1 MRRQVCNNAIY
12 PLFSPDVIGKEAHF
26 TYKGEIS
33 MKGLG
38 IHPLTKKDLLTF
50 GLMMF
55 SIYFG
60 AGNLIFAPVLGQ
72 AAGENTFVAMLGF
85 MTTGIGLP
93 LLGITAIAL
102 CGGDYAP
109 LFRKRT
115 SPWFAAALL
124 VLLYLII
131 GPLFAMPRSGAVSF
145 EIGIRPFLAPDDI
158 ALGQLVYTAIFFSA
172 AHYLALTPSKI
183 VDRVGKILTPALLV
197 VLLILFLRAFQ
208 MPLGDI
214 LPATGN
220 YIDAPFAQG
229 FQDGYQTMDLLA
241 SIGIGALVANA
252 IRLRGVSDT
261 RAIGLTCLC
270 SGLMTVILMTAVY
283 GSLASLGATSAAVL
297 GHSENGGQLLSNA
310 VGIFFGAGGNLLLAV
325 IIGLACL
332 TTTCGINSSAAMYF
346 NRLFDGRIT
355 YERLLLLFNL
365 VSFAIS
371 NIGLT
376 QIIAIT
382 IPFLITIY
390 PLVIVFVIISLFD
403 FYTRRRKAIYQ
414 CAVGF
419 TLVFSVIDG
428 LRVAG
433 INSAALDTMLAAYLP
448 FYDITMGWVCPAL
461 VGALVGFV
469 VSHFQTTPAET

>member
-1 MRRQVCNNAIY
+1 MRRQVCNNATY

-197 VLLILFLRAFQ
+197 VLLILFLRTFQ

-241 SIGIGALVANA
+241 SIGIGV
-252 IRLRGVSDT
+252 RGVSDT

-270 SGLMTVILMTAVY
+270 SGLMTVVLMTAVY
-283 GSLASLGATSAAVL
+283 GSLAYLGATSAAVL

-382 IPFLITIY
+382 IPFLIAIY

-403 FYTRRRKAIYQ
+403 FYTGRRKAIYQ

-433 INSAALDTMLAAYLP
+433 INSTALDTMLAAYLP

>member
-1 MRRQVCNNAIY
+1 
-12 PLFSPDVIGKEAHF
+12 
-26 TYKGEIS
+26 
-33 MKGLG
+33 MKGLSVY
-38 IHPLTKKDLLTF
+38 PLTKKDLLTL

-72 AAGENTFVAMLGF
+72 AAGEHSFVAMLGF

-93 LLGITAIAL
+93 LIGITAIAL

-109 LFRKRT
+109 LIRKRT
-115 SPWFAAALL
+115 TPLFAAGLL

-145 EIGIRPFLAPDDI
+145 EIGIRPFLSEDNI
-158 ALGQLVYTAIFFSA
+158 ALGQFIYTAIFFSA

-197 VLLILFLRAFQ
+197 VLLILFVRAFQ

-220 YIDAPFAQG
+220 YIEAPFAQG

-241 SIGIGALVANA
+241 SIAIGALVAHA
-252 IRLRGVSDT
+252 IRLRGVTDS
-261 RAIGLTCLC
+261 RAIGLACLT
-270 SGLMTVILMTAVY
+270 SGLMTVTLMTAVY
-283 GSLASLGATSAAVL
+283 GSLAYLGATSASVL
-297 GHSENGGQLLSNA
+297 VHSENGGQLLSAA
-310 VGIFFGAGGNLLLAV
+310 VGIFFGPAGNLLLAV

-346 NRLFDGRIT
+346 NQFFKGKIS
-355 YERLLLLFNL
+355 YERLLLFFNL
-365 VSFAIS
+365 FSFAAS

-382 IPFLITIY
+382 IPFLIAIY
-390 PLVIVFVIISLFD
+390 PLVIVFVVLSLFD
-403 FYTRRRKAIYQ
+403 RFICTRKSIYQ
-414 CAVGF
+414 GAVGF

-428 LRVAG
+428 LHAAG
-433 INSAALDTMLAAYLP
+433 ISNASLDALLAAYLP
-448 FYDITMGWVCPAL
+448 FYGITMGWVCPAL
-461 VGALVGFV
+461 LGAAVGFLI
-469 VSHFQTTPAET
+469 SLFRTPQTECGA

>member
-1 MRRQVCNNAIY
+1 MRRQVCNNATY

-197 VLLILFLRAFQ
+197 VLLILFLRTFQ

-241 SIGIGALVANA
+241 SIGIGALVAYA

-270 SGLMTVILMTAVY
+270 SGLMTVVLMTAVY
-283 GSLASLGATSAAVL
+283 GSLAYLGATSAAVL

-382 IPFLITIY
+382 IPFLIAIY

-403 FYTRRRKAIYQ
+403 FYTGRRKAIYQ

-433 INSAALDTMLAAYLP
+433 INSTALDTMLAAYLP

>member
-1 MRRQVCNNAIY
+1 MR
-12 PLFSPDVIGKEAHF
+12 
-26 TYKGEIS
+26 
-33 MKGLG
+33 GLS
-38 IHPLTKKDLLTF
+38 IHPLTKKDLITF

-109 LFRKRT
+109 LIRKRT
-115 SPWFAAALL
+115 SPWFAAVLL

-145 EIGIRPFLAPDDI
+145 EIGIRPFLSADNI
-158 ALGQLVYTAIFFSA
+158 ALGQLIYTAIFFSA

-183 VDRVGKILTPALLV
+183 VDRVGKILTPALLI
-197 VLLILFLRAFQ
+197 VLLILFVRAFQ

-252 IRLRGVSDT
+252 IRLRGVTDS

-270 SGLMTVILMTAVY
+270 SGLMTVILMTTVY
-283 GSLASLGATSAAVL
+283 GSLAYLGATSTAVL
-297 GHSENGGQLLSNA
+297 SHSENGGQLLSNA
-310 VGIFFGAGGNLLLAV
+310 VGFFGAGGNLLLAV

-355 YERLLLLFNL
+355 YERLLLLFNF

-382 IPFLITIY
+382 IPFLIAIY

-403 FYTRRRKAIYQ
+403 FYTGRHKAIYQ
-414 CAVGF
+414 YAVGF

-433 INSAALDTMLAAYLP
+433 ISSTALDALLAAHLP
-448 FYDITMGWVCPAL
+448 FYDITMGWVCPAI
-461 VGALVGFV
+461 VGALVGFI
-469 VSHFQTTPAET
+469 VSHFQTTPAEA

>member
-1 MRRQVCNNAIY
+1 MR
-12 PLFSPDVIGKEAHF
+12 
-26 TYKGEIS
+26 
-33 MKGLG
+33 GLS
-38 IHPLTKKDLLTF
+38 IHPLTKKDLITF

-102 CGGDYAP
+102 CDGDYAP

-145 EIGIRPFLAPDDI
+145 EIGIRPFLSADNI
-158 ALGQLVYTAIFFSA
+158 ALGQLIYTAIFFSA

-183 VDRVGKILTPALLV
+183 VDRVGKILTPALLI
-197 VLLILFLRAFQ
+197 VLLILFVRAFQ

-252 IRLRGVSDT
+252 IRLRGVTDS

-283 GSLASLGATSAAVL
+283 GSLAYLGATSTAVL
-297 GHSENGGQLLSNA
+297 SHSENGGQLLSNA

-382 IPFLITIY
+382 IPFLIAIY

-403 FYTRRRKAIYQ
+403 FYTGRHKAIYQ
-414 CAVGF
+414 YAVGF

-433 INSAALDTMLAAYLP
+433 ISSTALDALLAAHLP
-448 FYDITMGWVCPAL
+448 FYDITMGWVCPAI

-469 VSHFQTTPAET
+469 VSQFQTTRAEA

>member
-1 MRRQVCNNAIY
+1 
-12 PLFSPDVIGKEAHF
+12 
-26 TYKGEIS
+26 
-33 MKGLG
+33 MKGLS
-38 IHPLTKKDLLTF
+38 IYPLTKKDLITF

-115 SPWFAAALL
+115 SPWFAAVLL

-145 EIGIRPFLAPDDI
+145 EIGIRPFLSADNI
-158 ALGQLVYTAIFFSA
+158 ALGQLIYTTIFFSA

-183 VDRVGKILTPALLV
+183 VDRVGKILTPALLI
-197 VLLILFLRAFQ
+197 VLLILFARAFQ
-208 MPLGDI
+208 MPLGEI
-214 LPATGN
+214 LPPTGN

-252 IRLRGVSDT
+252 IRLRG
-261 RAIGLTCLC
+261 LTCLC
-270 SGLMTVILMTAVY
+270 SGLMTVVLMTAVY
-283 GSLASLGATSAAVL
+283 GSLAYLGATSAAVL
-297 GHSENGGQLLSNA
+297 GHSENGGQLLSDA

-382 IPFLITIY
+382 IPFLIAIY
-390 PLVIVFVIISLFD
+390 PLVIVFVLISLFD
-403 FYTRRRKAIYQ
+403 FYTGRHKAIYQ
-414 CAVGF
+414 YAVGF
-419 TLVFSVIDG
+419 TLAFSVIDG

-433 INSAALDTMLAAYLP
+433 ISSTALDALLAAHLP
-448 FYDITMGWVCPAL
+448 FYDITMGWVCPAI

-469 VSHFQTTPAET
+469 VSQFQTTRAEA

>member
-1 MRRQVCNNAIY
+1 MR
-12 PLFSPDVIGKEAHF
+12 
-26 TYKGEIS
+26 
-33 MKGLG
+33 GLS
-38 IHPLTKKDLLTF
+38 IHPLTKKDLITF

-145 EIGIRPFLAPDDI
+145 EIGIRPFLSADNI
-158 ALGQLVYTAIFFSA
+158 ALGQLIYTAIFFSA

-183 VDRVGKILTPALLV
+183 VDRVGKILTPALLI
-197 VLLILFLRAFQ
+197 VLLILFVRAFQ

-252 IRLRGVSDT
+252 IRLRGVTDS

-283 GSLASLGATSAAVL
+283 GSLAYLGATSTAVL
-297 GHSENGGQLLSNA
+297 AHSENGGQLLSNA

-355 YERLLLLFNL
+355 YERLLLLFNF

-382 IPFLITIY
+382 IPFLIAIY

-403 FYTRRRKAIYQ
+403 FYTGRHKAIYQ
-414 CAVGF
+414 YAVGF

-433 INSAALDTMLAAYLP
+433 ISSTADALLAAHLP
-448 FYDITMGWVCPAL
+448 FYDITMGWVCPAI
-461 VGALVGFV
+461 VGALVGFI
-469 VSHFQTTPAET
+469 VSHFQTTPAEA

>member
-1 MRRQVCNNAIY
+1 MR
-12 PLFSPDVIGKEAHF
+12 
-26 TYKGEIS
+26 
-33 MKGLG
+33 GLS
-38 IHPLTKKDLLTF
+38 IHPLTKKDLITF

-115 SPWFAAALL
+115 SPWFAAVLL

-145 EIGIRPFLAPDDI
+145 EIGIRPFLSADNI
-158 ALGQLVYTAIFFSA
+158 ALGQLIYTAIFFSA

-183 VDRVGKILTPALLV
+183 VDRVGKILTPALLI
-197 VLLILFLRAFQ
+197 VLLILFVRAFQ

-252 IRLRGVSDT
+252 IRLRGVTDS

-283 GSLASLGATSAAVL
+283 GSLAYLGATSTAVL
-297 GHSENGGQLLSNA
+297 SHSENGGQLLSNA

-382 IPFLITIY
+382 IPFLIAIY

-403 FYTRRRKAIYQ
+403 FYTGRHKAIYQ
-414 CAVGF
+414 YAVGF

-433 INSAALDTMLAAYLP
+433 ISSTADALLAAHLP
-448 FYDITMGWVCPAL
+448 FYDITMGWVCPAI

-469 VSHFQTTPAET
+469 VSQFQTTRAEA

>member
-1 MRRQVCNNAIY
+1 MRRQVCNNATY

-197 VLLILFLRAFQ
+197 VLLILFLRTFQ

-241 SIGIGALVANA
+241 SIGIGALVADA

-270 SGLMTVILMTAVY
+270 SGLMTVVLMTAVY
-283 GSLASLGATSAAVL
+283 GSLAYLGATSAAVL

-382 IPFLITIY
+382 IPFLIAIY

-403 FYTRRRKAIYQ
+403 FYTGRRKAIYQ

-433 INSAALDTMLAAYLP
+433 INSTALDTMLAAYLP

>member
-1 MRRQVCNNAIY
+1 MR
-12 PLFSPDVIGKEAHF
+12 
-26 TYKGEIS
+26 
-33 MKGLG
+33 GLS
-38 IHPLTKKDLLTF
+38 IHPLTKKDLITF

-115 SPWFAAALL
+115 SPWFAAVLL

-145 EIGIRPFLAPDDI
+145 EIGIRPFLSADNI
-158 ALGQLVYTAIFFSA
+158 ALGQLIYTAIFFSA

-183 VDRVGKILTPALLV
+183 VDRVGKILTPALLI
-197 VLLILFLRAFQ
+197 VLLILFARAFQ
-208 MPLGDI
+208 MPLGEI
-214 LPATGN
+214 LPPTGN

-270 SGLMTVILMTAVY
+270 SGLMTVVLMTAVY
-283 GSLASLGATSAAVL
+283 GSLAYLGATSAAVL
-297 GHSENGGQLLSNA
+297 GHSENGGQLLSDA

-382 IPFLITIY
+382 IPFLIAIY

-403 FYTRRRKAIYQ
+403 FYTGRHKAIYQ
-414 CAVGF
+414 YAVGF

-433 INSAALDTMLAAYLP
+433 ISSTADALLAAHLP
-448 FYDITMGWVCPAL
+448 FYDITMGWVCPAI

-469 VSHFQTTPAET
+469 VSQFQTTRAEA